1 MTGPAT
7 GRNKSPAPHLQRGDM
22 SATTRFK
29 QLLMVTGL
37 LTLFAVAA
45 MAGLIAYLWWDSRD
59 ATLDVAE

>member
-1 MTGPAT
+1 
-7 GRNKSPAPHLQRGDM
+7 M